1 MENGLSKS
9 FFLALFAGLIYWW
22 ARKANKGSKY
32 ILALAG
38 FMILM
43 SLVALS
49 AAVEYPFIIFLL
61 ATGVYGLMALE
72 RQSKTLMV
80 CALLAFGQWYGI
92 MIAYTRGNY
101 YIGISS
107 PIHFLVLGLF
117 LFILAQTDI
126 FSHYPM
132 HHFRTTIM
140 VTGIIYANMA
150 LWMFST
156 VGYHI
161 KHQQRSER
169 LLDGLSSQL
178 QLMGWSM
185 IWLTS
190 SISLGIYG
198 VWSSRASARRLAVVF
213 GILNVYT
220 KFFEYFWHPET
231 EVFFFIVLA
240 SSLCFLA
247 YQLKLH
253 FSVSKTKKKLKRN
266 NKNNK
271 NN

>member
-1 MENGLSKS
+1 MENALSKS

-22 ARKANKGSKY
+22 ARKARKGSKY
-32 ILALAG
+32 ILALSG
-38 FMILM
+38 FMIVM
-43 SLVALS
+43 SLVAL
-49 AAVEYPFIIFLL
+49 AAAIEYPFIIFLL
-61 ATGVYGLMALE
+61 ATGIYGLMALD
-72 RQSKTLMV
+72 RQSNALMIF
-80 CALLAFGQWYGI
+80 ALLAFGQWYGI
-92 MIAYTRGNY
+92 MIAYKRGSY

-126 FSHYPM
+126 FNYYPM
-132 HHFRTTIM
+132 RSFTTTIM
-140 VTGIIYANMA
+140 VIGIIYANMA

-169 LLDGLSSQL
+169 YFDGLSSQL

-185 IWLTS
+185 IWLAS

-198 VWSSRASARRLAVVF
+198 VWTSRASAQRLAVVF
-213 GILNVYT
+213 SLLNLYT
-220 KFFEYFWHPET
+220 KFFEYFWYPET

-240 SSLCFLA
+240 SSLCLLG
-247 YQLKLH
+247 YRMKLY
-253 FSVSKTKKKLKRN
+253 FFTSKPTVSKKRKK
-266 NKNNK
+266 
-271 NN
+271 